1 LNKFPPLKARIL
13 IMETTETTSTPFP
26 NIPPVI
32 ESDDREYHDSGV
44 PSTVAIAGHP
54 LHPLTVIFPI
64 AFLAAAL
71 GSDFGYWLTEDFF
84 WARASLW
91 LIGLGLVGG
100 IIAALTGLSDFLKI
114 ERVRKRT
121 AGWTHLIL
129 NVAILAFTALNF
141 FLRLGNPEVRIIP
154 WGLFLSLV
162 VGTLTSIT
170 GWFGAEL
177 SYRHKIGV
185 VGAGS
190 RRYP

>member
-1 LNKFPPLKARIL
+1 
-13 IMETTETTSTPFP
+13 METTEKTSSASTPFP
-26 NIPPVI
+26 NIPPII
-32 ESDDREYHDSGV
+32 ESDDSEYNDTGV

-54 LHPLTVIFPI
+54 LHPLSVIFPI

-71 GSDFGYWLTEDFF
+71 GSDFGYWLTRDFF

-91 LIGLGLVGG
+91 LIGLGLAGG
-100 IIAALTGLSDFLKI
+100 AIASLIGLSDFLKI
-114 ERVRKRT
+114 ERVRKRQ
-121 AGWTHLIL
+121 AGWVHLIL
-129 NVAILAFTALNF
+129 NVSILILTLVNF
-141 FLRLGNPEVRIIP
+141 LLRWGDAEARILP
-154 WGLFLSLV
+154 WGLLISLV
-162 VGTLTSIT
+162 VGTFTSLS

>member
-1 LNKFPPLKARIL
+1 
-13 IMETTETTSTPFP
+13 METTETTSTPYP

-32 ESDDREYHDSGV
+32 ESNDSEYRDSGV

-54 LHPLTVIFPI
+54 LHPLSVIFPI

-71 GSDFGYWLTEDFF
+71 GSDFGYWLTSDFF

-91 LIGLGLVGG
+91 LIGLGLAGG
-100 IIAALTGLSDFLKI
+100 VLAAAIGLSDFLQI
-114 ERVRKRT
+114 ERVRKRS
-121 AGWTHLIL
+121 AGWAHLIL
-129 NVAILAFTALNF
+129 NVSLLVLTLVNF
-141 FLRLGNPEVRIIP
+141 LLRLGDPASRIVP
-154 WGLFLSLV
+154 WGLLISLI
-162 VGTLTSIT
+162 VGTLTSVS

>member
-1 LNKFPPLKARIL
+1 
-13 IMETTETTSTPFP
+13 METTGTESNSTPFP
-26 NIPPVI
+26 NIPPII
-32 ESDDREYHDSGV
+32 ESDDREYRDSGV

-54 LHPLTVIFPI
+54 LHPLTIIFPI

-71 GSDFGYWLTEDFF
+71 GSDFGYWLTHDFF

-91 LIGLGLVGG
+91 LIGLGLLGG
-100 IIAALTGLSDFLKI
+100 IIAAITGMSDFLRI

-129 NVAILAFTALNF
+129 NVMILALTALNL
-141 FLRLGNPEVRIIP
+141 FLRLGDPESRILP
-154 WGLFLSLV
+154 WGFFLSLV

>member
-1 LNKFPPLKARIL
+1 
-13 IMETTETTSTPFP
+13 METTDTTQTGSTPFP

-32 ESDDREYHDSGV
+32 ESNDSEYVDSGV

-71 GSDFGYWLTEDFF
+71 GSDIGYWLTRDFF
-84 WARASLW
+84 WARASFW
-91 LIGLGLVGG
+91 LIGLGLAGG
-100 IIAALTGLSDFLKI
+100 LLASAIGLSDFLKI

-121 AGWTHLIL
+121 AGWVHLIL
-129 NVAILAFTALNF
+129 NVSILVLSLFNF
-141 FLRLGNPEVRIIP
+141 LLRLGDAESRIVP
-154 WGLFLSLV
+154 WGLLISLV
-162 VGTLTSIT
+162 VGTLTSAS

>member
-1 LNKFPPLKARIL
+1 
-13 IMETTETTSTPFP
+13 METSDTTSASSPFP
-26 NIPPVI
+26 NIPPMI
-32 ESDDREYHDSGV
+32 ESDDREYRDTGV

-54 LHPLTVIFPI
+54 LHPLSVIFPI

-71 GSDFGYWLTEDFF
+71 GSDFGYWLTRDYF

-100 IIAALTGLSDFLKI
+100 LIAAAIGLSDFLKI

-121 AGWTHLIL
+121 AGWAHLIL
-129 NVAILAFTALNF
+129 NVSILVLTLLNF
-141 FLRLGNPEVRIIP
+141 ILRWGDAEARIVP
-154 WGLFLSLV
+154 WGLLISLV
-162 VGTLTSIT
+162 VGTLTSVS

-190 RRYP
+190 KRYP

>member
-1 LNKFPPLKARIL
+1 
-13 IMETTETTSTPFP
+13 METTETTSTPFP

-100 IIAALTGLSDFLKI
+100 IIAAITGLSDFLKI

-141 FLRLGNPEVRIIP
+141 FLRLGNPETRIIP

>member
-1 LNKFPPLKARIL
+1 
-13 IMETTETTSTPFP
+13 METTEPTSTPFP
-26 NIPPVI
+26 NLPPII

-54 LHPLTVIFPI
+54 LHPLSIIFPI

-71 GSDFGYWLTEDFF
+71 GSDVGYWLTRDFF

-91 LIGLGLVGG
+91 LIGLGLLTG
-100 IIAALTGLSDFLKI
+100 IIASMIGISDFLRI
-114 ERVRKRT
+114 ERVRKRF
-121 AGWTHLIL
+121 AGWAHLIL
-129 NVAILAFTALNF
+129 NLSILIFTSLNF
-141 FLRLGNPEVRIIP
+141 FLRWGNVELHILP
-154 WGLFLSLV
+154 WGLLLSVL

-190 RRYP
+190 QKYP

>member
-1 LNKFPPLKARIL
+1 
-13 IMETTETTSTPFP
+13 METTETTSSASSASSPFP

-32 ESDDREYHDSGV
+32 ETDDREYRDTGV

-54 LHPLTVIFPI
+54 LHPLSVIFPI

-71 GSDFGYWLTEDFF
+71 GSDFGYWLTRDYF
-84 WARASLW
+84 WARASVW
-91 LIGLGLVGG
+91 LIGLGLGG
-100 IIAALTGLSDFLKI
+100 GAIAAAIGLSDFLKI
-114 ERVRKRT
+114 ERVRKRN
-121 AGWTHLIL
+121 AGWAHLIL
-129 NVAILAFTALNF
+129 NVSLLVLSLVNF
-141 FLRLGNPEVRIIP
+141 ILRLGDAEARILP
-154 WGLFLSLV
+154 WGLLISLI
-162 VGTLTSIT
+162 VGTLTSIS

>member
-1 LNKFPPLKARIL
+1 
-13 IMETTETTSTPFP
+13 METTGTESNSTPFP
-26 NIPPVI
+26 NIPPII
-32 ESDDREYHDSGV
+32 ESDDREYTDSGV

-71 GSDFGYWLTEDFF
+71 GSDFGYWLTRDFF

-91 LIGLGLVGG
+91 LIGLGLLGG
-100 IIAALTGLSDFLKI
+100 IIAAITGMSDFLRI

-121 AGWTHLIL
+121 AGWTHLTL
-129 NVAILAFTALNF
+129 NVMILALTAVNLI
-141 FLRLGNPEVRIIP
+141 LRLGNPESRILP
-154 WGLFLSLV
+154 WGFLISLI

-185 VGAGS
+185 IGAGS

>member
-1 LNKFPPLKARIL
+1 
-13 IMETTETTSTPFP
+13 MESTETTRTNSTPFP

-32 ESDDREYHDSGV
+32 ESNDSEYLDSGV

-54 LHPLTVIFPI
+54 LHPLSVIFPI

-71 GSDFGYWLTEDFF
+71 GSDVGYWLTRDFF

-91 LIGLGLVGG
+91 LIGLGLGG
-100 IIAALTGLSDFLKI
+100 GLLAAAIGLSDFLKI
-114 ERVRKRT
+114 ERVRKRN
-121 AGWTHLIL
+121 AGWVHLIL
-129 NVAILAFTALNF
+129 NVSLLVLSLVNF
-141 FLRLGNPEVRIIP
+141 LLRLGHTESRILP
-154 WGLFLSLV
+154 WGLLISVV
-162 VGTLTSIT
+162 VGTLTSLS

>member
-1 LNKFPPLKARIL
+1 
-13 IMETTETTSTPFP
+13 METTESTSRASTPFP
-26 NIPPVI
+26 NLPPVI
-32 ESDDREYHDSGV
+32 ESDDREYNDTGV

-54 LHPLTVIFPI
+54 LHPLSVIFPI

-71 GSDFGYWLTEDFF
+71 GSDFGYWLTRDFF

-91 LIGLGLVGG
+91 LIGLGLAGG
-100 IIAALTGLSDFLKI
+100 LLAAAIGLSDFLQI
-114 ERVRKRT
+114 ERVRKRS
-121 AGWTHLIL
+121 AGWVHLGL
-129 NVAILAFTALNF
+129 NVALLVLSAINF
-141 FLRLGNPEVRIIP
+141 LLRLGDAESRILP
-154 WGLFLSLV
+154 WGLAISLI
-162 VGTLTSIT
+162 VGTLTSAS

>member
-1 LNKFPPLKARIL
+1 
-13 IMETTETTSTPFP
+13 METTERASTPFP
-26 NIPPVI
+26 NLPPVI
-32 ESDDREYHDSGV
+32 ESDDREYNDTGV

-54 LHPLTVIFPI
+54 LHPLSVIFPI

-71 GSDFGYWLTEDFF
+71 GSDFGYWLTRDFF

-91 LIGLGLVGG
+91 LIGLGLAAGVV
-100 IIAALTGLSDFLKI
+100 AALIGMSDFLQI
-114 ERVRKRT
+114 ERVRKRK
-121 AGWTHLIL
+121 AGWAHMIL
-129 NVAILAFTALNF
+129 NVAILVLTLVNF
-141 FLRLGNPEVRIIP
+141 ILRLGDPASAILP
-154 WGLFLSLV
+154 WGLIISLI
-162 VGTLTSIT
+162 VGTLTSAS